1 MLPTIV
7 LLVLFC
13 DGKNLVDVW
22 MVGDGGA
29 RRGAE
34 PRHEVYHTRRQASL
48 LQQLPDIKAYKCRM
62 YNEKKYSNRSIE
74 VKLSALQ

>member
-34 PRHEVYHTRRQASL
+34 PRHEVDHTRRQASL
-48 LQQLPDIKAYKCRM
+48 LQQLPDIQAYKGRM
-62 YNEKKYSNRSIE
+62 YNEKKKR
-74 VKLSALQ
+74 